1 MHGEQRGSPAI
12 GVTLSRESC
21 ERLALGGEG
30 RARVVGRAGRMVL
43 LETGEGRGAALPWDR
58 DLVLCGDVRSFPLA
72 DLLSL
77 VHTAGKS
84 GFLLFRFER
93 EEKAVYFSRGEVV
106 FAESSLASDR
116 LGASLLRAGLL
127 DHAQLERAEH
137 LYQPTTRFGKVVVEL
152 GLLTPRELWQGV
164 KAQVEEIVRSLFSYT
179 GGWIHFWEGEI
190 EPDNVVR
197 LSLPTGRLIDEG
209 LARRDEL
216 LRFIAHLEDPGIRI
230 RRGPTRRLLASDN
243 ERAILDALDEEQPFA
258 GLCHR
263 AGLDPR
269 TTARTLQLMKLT
281 EQVDVFRAEPDS
293 GVIAT
298 ADDDVVRETVQG
310 HAKLIFEL
318 VAPLVA
324 LDGASA
330 VGARLDEVVAESA
343 RSGRRLLSDLRFGP
357 AAALDPSLL
366 EHRALRLTGDRVR
379 AVEEALGEIVVY
391 LEFELRNHP
400 RIPDCTA
407 FLEAI
412 QPLRAMLAR

>member
-190 EPDNVVR
+190 EPDNTVR
-197 LSLPTGRLIDEG
+197 LSLPTHRQAFVDQTMGRERQPDGVVG
-209 LARRDEL
+209 LDLAFPEMDPARR
-216 LRFIAHLEDPGIRI
+216 
-230 RRGPTRRLLASDN
+230 
-243 ERAILDALDEEQPFA
+243 
-258 GLCHR
+258 
-263 AGLDPR
+263 
-269 TTARTLQLMKLT
+269 
-281 EQVDVFRAEPDS
+281 
-293 GVIAT
+293 
-298 ADDDVVRETVQG
+298 VRE
-310 HAKLIFEL
+310 
-318 VAPLVA
+318 
-324 LDGASA
+324 
-330 VGARLDEVVAESA
+330 
-343 RSGRRLLSDLRFGP
+343 
-357 AAALDPSLL
+357 
-366 EHRALRLTGDRVR
+366 
-379 AVEEALGEIVVY
+379 
-391 LEFELRNHP
+391 
-400 RIPDCTA
+400 
-407 FLEAI
+407 
-412 QPLRAMLAR
+412 